1 MPKCHYVR
9 QAGFATL
16 FEDPMDVVAGILHI
30 LIGQQLK
37 QFYFVD
43 DGIFFG
49 IFELLDGDSDIQ
61 VLFKTEKDG
70 GI

>member
-1 MPKCHYVR
+1 VIQGYPTNGHHQFPIVLKMPKCHYVR

-37 QFYFVD
+37 
-43 DGIFFG
+43 
-49 IFELLDGDSDIQ
+49 
-61 VLFKTEKDG
+61 
-70 GI
+70 